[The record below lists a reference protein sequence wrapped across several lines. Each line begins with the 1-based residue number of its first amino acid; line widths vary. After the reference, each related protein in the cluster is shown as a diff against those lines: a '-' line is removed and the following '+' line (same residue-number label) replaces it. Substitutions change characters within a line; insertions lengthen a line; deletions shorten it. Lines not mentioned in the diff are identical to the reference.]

1 LLGLQVQP
9 QGLVHGVAE
18 PFDQLNGLSP
28 RLDLAIRQ
36 LCPNITIAV
45 W

>member
-1 LLGLQVQP
+1 LLGLQIQP

-18 PFDQLNGLSP
+18 PFDQLDGLSP

-36 LCPNITIAV
+36 LCPNIMIFL